1 MRVPARFRLN
11 SVPWTV
17 HLVTLDE
24 LKKIA
29 EDDDDDLQ
37 GYTVQRKLSIY
48 LSDDLA
54 PIPMYLAF
62 LHELQHAYDFA
73 NGKQGGSERDADAYA
88 HLRYDYE
95 QTLEGD
101 HLAPA

>member
-1 MRVPARFRLN
+1 MRVPQSFRLC

-17 HLVTLDE
+17 QLVTLAE
-24 LKKIA
+24 LKQIA

-37 GYTVQRKLSIY
+37 GYTVQRKLTIY
-48 LSDDLA
+48 LCDDLA
-54 PIPMYLAF
+54 PIQMYLAF

-73 NGKQGGSERDADAYA
+73 NGKQGGSERDADTYA

-101 HLAPA
+101 YLASA